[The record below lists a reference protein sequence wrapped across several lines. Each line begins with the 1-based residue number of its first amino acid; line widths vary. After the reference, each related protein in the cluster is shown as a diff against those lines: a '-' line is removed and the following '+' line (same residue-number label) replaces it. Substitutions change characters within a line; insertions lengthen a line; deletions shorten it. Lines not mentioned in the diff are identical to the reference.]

1 MKKSSKRKN
10 LVAGMSD
17 IEIIKT
23 AISVINH
30 ILIDKGIC
38 TEKEIINRFKS
49 QSLLFAQVHAD
60 LSENMDIKK

>member
-49 QSLLFAQVHAD
+49 QSLLFAGPCGP
-60 LSENMDIKK
+60 ERKYGY